1 MQSLRHSTPYCNPYI
16 LITMPPPPCLL
27 HPIYSTLSTAYCL
40 PLMLDGGVSGLPAR
54 RPVEVPPSSWIEDMR
69 TPAADL
75 ILMEFHRQKYSTEG
89 EADGQENTSPN
100 SAFHTDPAP
109 QPDSPISGLL
119 LALCF
124 CPSACGLLHFCKQCQ
139 AEAICIALHDM
150 QLSTDS
156 SRWNPLY
163 MPAVKDVI
171 TLRSNMS
178 PVFCTVVMPVS
189 NLSLRCTYSTADRI
203 KLCFLSP
210 RCLSL
215 QVTRVIALQVS
226 MHPAAMLHYTPV
238 LNM

>member
-1 MQSLRHSTPYCNPYI
+1 
-16 LITMPPPPCLL
+16 MPPPPCLL

-109 QPDSPISGLL
+109 QPESPISGLL

-124 CPSACGLLHFCKQCQ
+124 CPSVHVA
-139 AEAICIALHDM
+139 A
-150 QLSTDS
+150 
-156 SRWNPLY
+156 PLQNFY
-163 MPAVKDVI
+163 PSVC
-171 TLRSNMS
+171 R
-178 PVFCTVVMPVS
+178 
-189 NLSLRCTYSTADRI
+189 
-203 KLCFLSP
+203 LCPYASGY
-210 RCLSL
+210 R
-215 QVTRVIALQVS
+215 
-226 MHPAAMLHYTPV
+226 
-238 LNM
+238 NE